1 MNKMKKFMKALEHT
15 PVLFYLDESVIVL
28 DRESKEGYIEIENE
42 EFRKEFDMEPGD
54 DAFFKRFLLPQELNG
69 NLMDYH
75 IISKEQEKHFRE
87 ELKKF
92 IKTVHQ
98 WE

>member
-15 PVLFYLDESVIVL
+15 PALFYLPESVIVL
-28 DRESKEGYIEIENE
+28 DRNSKEGYIEVENK
-42 EFRKEFDMEPGD
+42 EFIKEFDMEPGD

-69 NLMDYH
+69 HLMDYH
-75 IISKEQEKHFRE
+75 IIPKEQERLFRK

-92 IKTVHQ
+92 IKTV
-98 WE
+98 